1 MNGLY
6 RALLKIVF
14 IIVNISVN
22 ISDGGIGVCVWWLRG
37 VGGGHILALYIS
49 PCFDTQTSHFIVC

>member
-6 RALLKIVF
+6 RALLKNVF

-22 ISDGGIGVCVWWLRG
+22 ISDGGMGVCVG
-37 VGGGHILALYIS
+37 VEGGGGHILALYIS